1 MAEAIAVIRDI
12 VIIVWAVLGIVA
24 FLALIFVAFGI
35 YRAAKPILH
44 NLRGTTGDVRA
55 TTRMVSDAVIKPAI
69 PVISFYTGVRQ
80 GAQTLRRFMKWRGK

>member
-1 MAEAIAVIRDI
+1 MAETIAVIRDI
-12 VIIVWAVLGIVA
+12 LIIAWSVLGIVA
-24 FLALIFVAFGI
+24 FLAVILVAFGL
-35 YRAAKPILH
+35 YRAVKPVLE

-80 GAQTLRRFMKWRGK
+80 GARTLQRFMKWRGK